1 MRRLFSYIKSHI
13 YDIHAI
19 LAATFAVFLLYLI
32 KKPIKKYLE
41 SCLDKWLQKYPEKKE
56 KRELYRKRY
65 NMILIVLA
73 IVMSFVLFGIL
84 SVLSPMIHFS
94 VQSALMS
101 GVFALCEYAFIDQIT
116 FRMPE
121 E

>member
-1 MRRLFSYIKSHI
+1 MRKIQSYAKSHI
-13 YDIHAI
+13 YDIHAL

-41 SCLDKWLQKYPEKKE
+41 SCLDKRLQKRPEKKE
-56 KRELYRKRY
+56 KRELYRKRC
-65 NMILIVLA
+65 NMLLIVLA
-73 IVMSFVLFGIL
+73 VAISFVLFGIF

-94 VQSALMS
+94 VQSSLMS
-101 GVFALCEYAFIDQIT
+101 GVFALCEYAFIEQIT
-116 FRMPE
+116 FRAPE

>member
-41 SCLDKWLQKYPEKKE
+41 SCLDKKLQKYPEKKE
-56 KRELYRKRY
+56 KREQALAEKRKKEQRDFL
-65 NMILIVLA
+65 NHNP
-73 IVMSFVLFGIL
+73 S
-84 SVLSPMIHFS
+84 
-94 VQSALMS
+94 
-101 GVFALCEYAFIDQIT
+101 
-116 FRMPE
+116 R
-121 E
+121 

>member
-32 KKPIKKYLE
+32 KKPIKTYLE
-41 SCLDKWLQKYPEKKE
+41 SCLDKKLQKHPEKKE

-65 NMILIVLA
+65 NMVLIMLA
-73 IVMSFVLFGIL
+73 VVMSFVFFGIL